1 MHDDFL
7 SDQAAQTQEEAKGWI
22 ASLPWYVKL
31 GAPIIGL
38 VIAIPVGFHIIGGI
52 INPNPGSLNPD
63 QFKAVTTA
71 GEAYFS
77 AQKATFSGVTESG
90 KLASCSASDSDGD
103 RRVTC
108 TGSVPTLGKDADGKA
123 TLVWSQKAANC
134 DVPLKGA
141 SGCKAK

>member
-7 SDQAAQTQEEAKGWI
+7 RDQAEQTQAEAKGWF

-31 GAPIIGL
+31 GAPFIGIL
-38 VIAIPVGFHIIGGI
+38 IAIPVGFNVIGGM
-52 INPNPGSLNPD
+52 INPNPNSLNPD
-63 QFKAVTTA
+63 QFKAVNTA

-77 AQKATFSGVTESG
+77 AQKATVNGVTESG
-90 KLASCSASDSDGD
+90 KLASCSSSDSDGD

-108 TGSVPTLGKDADGKA
+108 TGSVPSLGKDAEGK
-123 TLVWSQKAANC
+123 TMLLWSQKAANC